1 MFEAE
6 GLGELLV
13 FVRHKLWAIVCKAA
27 KRNPVACGVG
37 FSKIDD
43 GG

>member
-1 MFEAE
+1 MLKTE

-13 FVRHKLWAIVCKAA
+13 FMRHKLWIIVCKAA
-27 KRNPVACGVG
+27 KRNAVACEVG